1 MIFERVNVRED
12 RLEVSRWLDMERS
25 LVQILVT
32 VAITQIKILRIEVEK
47 GFRWTSIE
55 PELVEPNMSIN
66 FVKIEQM
73 DGLLSVDV
81 AGVTPV
87 SPVGV

>member
-1 MIFERVNVRED
+1 
-12 RLEVSRWLDMERS
+12 MERS

-32 VAITQIKILRIEVEK
+32 VAITQTKILRIEVEK

-66 FVKIEQM
+66 FAKIEQM
-73 DGLLSVDV
+73 DGLSFHVGWRLLRAISRCGGSVSRSTSDSFYMEREEV
-81 AGVTPV
+81 
-87 SPVGV
+87 

>member
-1 MIFERVNVRED
+1 
-12 RLEVSRWLDMERS
+12 MERS

-32 VAITQIKILRIEVEK
+32 VAITQTETLRIEVEK

-66 FVKIEQM
+66 FAKIEQM
-73 DGLLSVDV
+73 D
-81 AGVTPV
+81 V
-87 SPVGV
+87 SARRL